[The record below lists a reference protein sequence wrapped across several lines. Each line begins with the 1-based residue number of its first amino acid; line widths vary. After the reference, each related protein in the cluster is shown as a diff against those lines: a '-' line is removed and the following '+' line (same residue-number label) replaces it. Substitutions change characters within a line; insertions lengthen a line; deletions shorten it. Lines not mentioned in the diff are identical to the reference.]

1 VIALRSTTEVIK
13 GSCTYEMN
21 DPNELNTMERHLFS
35 SLMWHGGN
43 GGGNRRSLLDK
54 ELRRKHFLL
63 YFLKGQLGARAG
75 RCPFACWLL
84 AASGRCSSTGWR
96 LVS

>member
-43 GGGNRRSLLDK
+43 GGGNQLDK
-54 ELRRKHFLL
+54 ELRKPNIFC
-63 YFLKGQLGARAG
+63 YIF
-75 RCPFACWLL
+75 
-84 AASGRCSSTGWR
+84 
-96 LVS
+96 